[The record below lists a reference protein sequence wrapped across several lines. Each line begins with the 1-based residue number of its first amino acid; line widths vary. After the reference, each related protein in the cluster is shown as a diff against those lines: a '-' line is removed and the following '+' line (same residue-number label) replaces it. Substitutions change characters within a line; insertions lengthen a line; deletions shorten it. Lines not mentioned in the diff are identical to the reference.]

1 MTLELADS
9 EENRRIRLCEGL
21 YVASEAR
28 VAGAAQ
34 ETASQD
40 APERAWYEVFLAQ
53 SAFFEAKDAS
63 LSWPIDFHHAYL
75 LDTFL
80 T

>member
-1 MTLELADS
+1 MTLELANS

-28 VAGAAQ
+28 VAGTAQ

-40 APERAWYEVFLAQ
+40 ASEHAWYEVFLTQ
-53 SAFFEAKDAS
+53 FTFFEAKDAS

-75 LDTFL
+75 LVMFL